1 MGRPDV
7 MIRGWADLARMLGL
21 YAPERHTVEVS
32 ADAGARMARFE
43 AMSDADLAALAS
55 GAAHE

>member
-1 MGRPDV
+1 
-7 MIRGWADLARMLGL
+7 MLGL